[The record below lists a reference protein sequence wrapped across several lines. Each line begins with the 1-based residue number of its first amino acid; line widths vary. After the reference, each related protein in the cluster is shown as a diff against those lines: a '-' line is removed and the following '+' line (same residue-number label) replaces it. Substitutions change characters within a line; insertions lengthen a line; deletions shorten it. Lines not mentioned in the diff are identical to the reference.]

1 MSEKEN
7 SSKKSWW
14 LVAGVVILIVLL
26 FVWLTVADFFVD
38 TDVAAFINPIL

>member
-14 LVAGVVILIVLL
+14 LIAGVVILIVLL
-26 FVWLTVADFFVD
+26 FVWLTVADFFGD